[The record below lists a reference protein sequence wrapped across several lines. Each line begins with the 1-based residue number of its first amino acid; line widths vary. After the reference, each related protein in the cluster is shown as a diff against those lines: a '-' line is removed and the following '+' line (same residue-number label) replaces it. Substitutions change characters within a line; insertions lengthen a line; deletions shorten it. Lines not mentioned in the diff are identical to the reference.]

1 MVARLQVLIQALI
14 MKIKR
19 LRWEETPRI
28 VGDDSAR
35 SEPMEAYK
43 GVLKKRF
50 GVSGRHKNNN
60 NESRN
65 NWKVCFGTTESE
77 TKEFWFGVVTKTWYQ
92 GSQDVLGELPPV
104 IGVIKIDLLGL
115 YKFVDDLGGYMNVS
129 LDNKWNEIAKLLGL
143 AQENQEAV
151 KECYKEYIGM
161 AKRYY
166 EGAKRSKQEK
176 PEDVDDAKVEGS
188 NSVWTTDNNGEEY
201 TSSFIEDIKASRT
214 KKLRKEDFG
223 ITTLGRNSEGL
234 QDYKKLIQVLI
245 MKIKR
250 LRRQETPRIVG
261 DDSAQSEPMEVADS
275 NDFKPRRD

>member
-1 MVARLQVLIQALI
+1 MSPFLTRQTKDVEGIEREEKNARNVVVD
-14 MKIKR
+14 KIENIYVEQRK
-19 LRWEETPRI
+19 EEILEEKIWCGRS
-28 VGDDSAR
+28 VGTTQES
-35 SEPMEAYK
+35 
-43 GVLKKRF
+43 
-50 GVSGRHKNNN
+50 NN

-65 NWKVCFGTTESE
+65 KGLLVSVEENQKQRFVCFDVTENQKAKDWHE
-77 TKEFWFGVVTKTWYQ
+77 
-92 GSQDVLGELPPV
+92 GSQDVLGKLPPV

-166 EGAKRSKQEK
+166 EGATRTKQEK

-223 ITTLGRNSEGL
+223 ITTLGRNCWT
-234 QDYKKLIQVLI
+234 D
-245 MKIKR
+245 
-250 LRRQETPRIVG
+250 
-261 DDSAQSEPMEVADS
+261 
-275 NDFKPRRD
+275 